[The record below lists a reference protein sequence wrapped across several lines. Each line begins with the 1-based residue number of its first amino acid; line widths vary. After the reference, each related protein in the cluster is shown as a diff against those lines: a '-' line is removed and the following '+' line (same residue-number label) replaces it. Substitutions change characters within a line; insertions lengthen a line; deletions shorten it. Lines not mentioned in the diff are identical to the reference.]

1 MIKVGIT
8 GGIGSGKTTVCKI
21 FESLGVPVYYA
32 DERAKKIMTSD
43 KTLKEG
49 IIHLLGEESYFKNGR
64 LNRKF
69 IGSKVFKNKS
79 LLNKLNKLVHPA
91 VLKDGENWFKK
102 QKGVMALKEAALLIE
117 SGSYLSLDK
126 LIVVTA
132 PEKVRIQR
140 VMERDKLSMEA
151 VSQKMKNQ
159 LTDDEFLKYADF
171 SIINDGK
178 KLLIPQVRKIYKH
191 IVKDALSKNKNVVQI

>member
-32 DERAKKIMTSD
+32 DDRAKKIMTSD
-43 KTLKEG
+43 KRLKADL
-49 IIHLLGEESYFKNGR
+49 IHLLGEECYFKNGR

-69 IGSKVFKNKS
+69 IGSRVFKNKS
-79 LLNKLNKLVHPA
+79 LLKKLNKLVHPA
-91 VLKDGENWFKK
+91 VLKDGELWYSK
-102 QKGVMALKEAALLIE
+102 QKGVMAIKEAALLIE

-132 PEKVRIQR
+132 PEKVRLQR
-140 VMERDKLSMEA
+140 VMERDNLSLEA
-151 VSQKMKNQ
+151 VKEKMKNQ

-171 SIINDGK
+171 RIINDGK
-178 KLLIPQVRKIYKH
+178 KLLIPQVRKIYNAIRK
-191 IVKDALSKNKNVVQI
+191 L